1 MLLSLFP
8 LSKNP
13 LLLLSDLCVDEEV
26 RAKLMDLKH
35 KHDAIM
41 KSQDRQKGTLQKR
54 VSSTGS
60 RGYDKVL
67 MLLIASFHS
76 MSNIFTIFIQYFSR
90 SYLITIF
97 PWCFCVP
104 VCLYRKVVR
113 RVSVS
118 ERSSLYRRE
127 HHKEAMVWQE
137 LGRQQE
143 PEDEDRQTDN
153 ELNQQATVVSSVSH
167 YKCEIVYSFVYTVAL
182 LFFFFLFRVLV
193 EEHRHIYRGWSLQIG
208 KYCPA

>member
-67 MLLIASFHS
+67 VLLIASFHS
-76 MSNIFTIFIQYFSR
+76 MSNIFTIFIPYFSR

-97 PWCFCVP
+97 P
-104 VCLYRKVVR
+104 
-113 RVSVS
+113 
-118 ERSSLYRRE
+118 
-127 HHKEAMVWQE
+127 
-137 LGRQQE
+137 
-143 PEDEDRQTDN
+143 
-153 ELNQQATVVSSVSH
+153 
-167 YKCEIVYSFVYTVAL
+167 
-182 LFFFFLFRVLV
+182 
-193 EEHRHIYRGWSLQIG
+193 
-208 KYCPA
+208 